1 MDEKLFENFVFVGIP
16 REASEVS
23 GIGPGTVVR
32 CTADDGVLVLVKEQ
46 KEPEREGLCICPE
59 CMAQILTESENGYE

>member
-1 MDEKLFENFVFVGIP
+1 MDEELFENFVFVGIP

-32 CTADDGVLVLVKEQ
+32 CTADNGVLVLVKEQ
-46 KEPEREGLCICPE
+46 EEPEREG
-59 CMAQILTESENGYE
+59 GK